1 MSSSIF
7 LLAQSEAHQAANGR
21 HNGRAVRAPGPPHQE
36 ALPTADFAD
45 GFLEQ
50 TLQLAQKLID
60 SAICTYR
67 DEPRSGTAHR
77 GAVREV
83 IRTLLAHPEN
93 TLRCVVTTE
102 WLAREIVEVA
112 GEFPDRGRIEVL
124 CDRALA
130 DACVVVAK
138 LHRLDRC
145 EVRIAPNS
153 IPEMVLAEDAAAM
166 CRPESDGEDVPFLD
180 CPGLKR
186 VLHDFYLNAWRVAP
200 ALGAYR
206 DYSLMYGCNQTR
218 QILSL
223 LSKGYKDDV
232 AARQVGVSV
241 RTYRRYVADLARTL
255 GVRSRFQIAVR
266 AVELGLMDRREH
278 D

>member
-7 LLAQSEAHQAANGR
+7 LLAQSEAHQAVNGR
-21 HNGRAVRAPGPPHQE
+21 YHGRSVRASGPLHRE
-36 ALPTADFAD
+36 ALPAAGLTE

-67 DEPRSGTAHR
+67 DEPRSGTADR

-83 IRTLLAHPEN
+83 IRTLLARPEN

-102 WLAREIVEVA
+102 WLAGEIVEAA
-112 GEFPDRGRIEVL
+112 GESSDRGRIEIL

-138 LHRLDRC
+138 LHRVDRC
-145 EVRIAPNS
+145 EVRIAPKS
-153 IPEMVLAEDAAAM
+153 IPEMILVEDAAAM
-166 CRPESDGEDVPFLD
+166 CRPKSGGEEVPFLD
-180 CPGLKR
+180 CPELKG
-186 VLHDFYLNAWRVAP
+186 VLGNFYLNAWRVAP

-206 DYSLMYGCNQTR
+206 DYALMYGCDQTR
-218 QILSL
+218 QILTL

-241 RTYRRYVADLARTL
+241 RTYRRYVADLARIL

-266 AVELGLMDRREH
+266 AVELGLMDRCEH
-278 D
+278 E